1 MSGQRKRRGSVRE
14 RKKVDGLKQ
23 SRQKEQGREQGAP
36 ERRRLEHH
44 HQLLRDACSV
54 VLTAI
59 GEDGQ
64 REGLRDTP
72 QRFGRAMLEMTEG
85 YRQTASDIVGD
96 AIFTESS
103 AELVLV
109 KRIEFYSLCE
119 HHLLP
124 FYGYAHV
131 GYIPDG
137 KIIGLSKIPRL
148 VRLFSRRLQ
157 VQERLTE
164 QIAGAL
170 DEILGPRGVG
180 VVLEG
185 HHLCMMMRGIQ
196 VQSGQMVTSAFR
208 GQLKE
213 IGAARDEFLR
223 AVGR

>member
-1 MSGQRKRRGSVRE
+1 MGARE
-14 RKKVDGLKQ
+14 RKKGDGLRQGK
-23 SRQKEQGREQGAP
+23 QKEQGRRRVPP
-36 ERRRLEHH
+36 ERLGLDHH

-59 GEDGQ
+59 GEDDQ

-96 AIFTESS
+96 AIFTEAS

-124 FYGYAHV
+124 FYGHAHV
-131 GYIPDG
+131 GYIPNG

-157 VQERLTE
+157 VQERLSE
-164 QIAGAL
+164 QIASAI
-170 DEILGPRGVG
+170 DEVLAPRGVG
-180 VVLEG
+180 VVVEG

-208 GQLKE
+208 GELKKN
-213 IGAARDEFLR
+213 GVGRDEFLR